1 MHNNKITISRYK
13 RYIIIYE
20 KIERGTPKKS
30 YYYRYVNG
38 YYKDYYIGY
47 KNQYGHKI
55 ILIIELEFEKQKTPL
70 IIKLIRKLILLL
82 EKLERRF
89 Q

>member
-20 KIERGTPKKS
+20 KIERGTPYKS

-38 YYKDYYIGY
+38 YYKDYYVGY
-47 KNQYGHKI
+47 KNQYNHKI

-70 IIKLIRKLILLL
+70 KIKLIRKLILLL